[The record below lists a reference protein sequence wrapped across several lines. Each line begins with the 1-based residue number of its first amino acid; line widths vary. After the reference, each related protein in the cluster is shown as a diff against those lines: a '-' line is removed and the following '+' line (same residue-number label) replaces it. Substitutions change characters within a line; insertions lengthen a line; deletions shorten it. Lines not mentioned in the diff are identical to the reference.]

1 MSKAKND
8 KYYNKITW
16 REVECPRCKG
26 KGSIENFIYST
37 YYVNTTAAS
46 TDGGISTI
54 ETCNVCNGDKRIIEK
69 RKNSVSQHIVECP
82 LCGGKGYL
90 KILKTDYDY

>member
-8 KYYNKITW
+8 KYYSKITW

-54 ETCNVCNGDKRIIEK
+54 ETCNVCNGYKIIRHKVLEFK
-69 RKNSVSQHIVECP
+69 KYTEFNKFDI
-82 LCGGKGYL
+82 
-90 KILKTDYDY
+90 IDI